1 MPTLQFALEMNP
13 TLCAPST
20 IFKPTK
26 QTKPLL
32 TNLKLR
38 PVLIFIAHCVLLLS
52 VSVEIVLPFS
62 FVKK

>member
-20 IFKPTK
+20 IFKQTK